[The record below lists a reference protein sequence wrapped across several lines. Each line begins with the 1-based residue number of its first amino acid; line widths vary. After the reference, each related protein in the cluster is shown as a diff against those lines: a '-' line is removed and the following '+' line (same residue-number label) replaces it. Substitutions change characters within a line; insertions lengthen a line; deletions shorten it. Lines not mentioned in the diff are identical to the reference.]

1 MLSFSSKTRIIRVNC
16 FYILVLFPCFAVVM
30 TILFPAEKFIDLNYV
45 LEKEPKTLKCLSEP
59 LDVFDH
65 FIGHVYSH
73 SQQNDFLSCLFFIEP
88 EKALEPHVLI
98 IGSETMLGISL
109 KKKFKEKNINYG
121 EIRENHQ
128 FDLRNS
134 SLIPYLQYVNFSVII
149 NLEGDNI
156 KDVKELINYCRDNEI
171 SFINV
176 TNVNYY
182 KTGYFQ
188 CIIDIPLW
196 GPSSPGKRD
205 FPNPEIGNLLGQSY
219 KTSLNIENEYVW
231 VDDYAELFSKKVK
244 EIMINNHIS
253 PELKFKAN
261 KIYRSDDIL
270 NAIIAVNEQKDLI
283 QFDEKLIKHCQE
295 IFDYQQKNIDSFM
308 KPYWTHVTT
317 LSQTRDIMKRFN
329 ITMSVLSD
337 ALRDYPDISF
347 ELLVVFGAETSGKF
361 ADFFSVPSEL
371 QKFIRVIEIPYE
383 YVENTKNRLGISS
396 YPDYSMRN
404 IGIRRARGEYITC
417 GSCDVIPPLGL
428 FDAARY
434 HCFTPIS
441 YIRTERI
448 LGFGKAKN
456 LSKVHH
462 DYTQFWQYVVSP
474 EKASGYDL
482 LIYIDACGDLQGM
495 HRDAWGLIKGY
506 IESSYNFNIDAV
518 LAFERASLA
527 GPLYIQYFAGGVH
540 IEHMKVSDQTKHI
553 DPWDENMRNLLS
565 EGQLTHYGLFPR
577 LNWGASNYTFE
588 EFKIDN

>member
-30 TILFPAEKFIDLNYV
+30 TILFPAEKFIDFNYF
-45 LEKEPKTLKCLSEP
+45 LEKEPKTLKCMSQP

-65 FIGHVYSH
+65 PIGQIYQH
-73 SQQNDFLSCLFFIEP
+73 SSQEDFLSCLFFIEP
-88 EKALEPHVLI
+88 EKALEPHVLL

-109 KKKFKEKNINYG
+109 KKKLAEKHINFG
-121 EIRENHQ
+121 EIREKHQ
-128 FDLRNS
+128 FDLMNS
-134 SLIPYLQYVNFSVII
+134 SLIPYLKHVNFSVII
-149 NLEGDNI
+149 NLEGNNI
-156 KDVKELINYCRDNEI
+156 KYSKELINYCRNHEI

-188 CIIDIPLW
+188 CIIDVPLW
-196 GPSSPGKRD
+196 GPSSPDKRD

-219 KTSLNIENEYVW
+219 RPSVALGDEYVW
-231 VDDYAELFSKKVK
+231 VNDFAELFAMKVK
-244 EIMINNHIS
+244 EIMLNHHIS
-253 PELKFKAN
+253 PELKFKVN
-261 KIYRSDDIL
+261 KIYKREDIL
-270 NAIIAVNEQKDLI
+270 NSINAINEQKDLTGLD
-283 QFDEKLIKHCQE
+283 QDLISHCNE
-295 IFDYQQKNIDSFM
+295 IFEYQQKSIDSFI
-308 KPYWTHVTT
+308 KPYWSHVTT

-329 ITMSVLSD
+329 ITMSVISD
-337 ALRDYPDISF
+337 TLKDYPDISF
-347 ELLVVFGAETSGKF
+347 ELLVVFCAETSGRF

-383 YVENTKNRLGISS
+383 YVEQTKQRLGISS
-396 YPDYSMRN
+396 YPDYPMRN

-417 GSCDVIPPLGL
+417 GSCDVIPPIGL

-434 HCFTPIS
+434 RCFTPIS

-456 LSKVHH
+456 LTKIHH
-462 DYTQFWQYVVSP
+462 EQRQFWQYVIFP
-474 EKASGYDL
+474 EKDSGYDL
-482 LIYIDACGDLQGM
+482 DIYIDACGDLQGM
-495 HRDAWGLIKGY
+495 HRDAWHLLKGY

-527 GPLYIQYFAGGVH
+527 GPLYIQYFSGGVH

-553 DPWDENMRNLLS
+553 DPWDENMRSLMTKG
-565 EGQLTHYGLFPR
+565 ELTHFGLFPR

-588 EFKIDN
+588 